1 LDEQINQIKTWREIN
16 MNLTEALT
24 LEHNMWKTAQ
34 NRDAEK
40 FLEIVSPQAVMI
52 CGGFR

>member
-1 LDEQINQIKTWREIN
+1 